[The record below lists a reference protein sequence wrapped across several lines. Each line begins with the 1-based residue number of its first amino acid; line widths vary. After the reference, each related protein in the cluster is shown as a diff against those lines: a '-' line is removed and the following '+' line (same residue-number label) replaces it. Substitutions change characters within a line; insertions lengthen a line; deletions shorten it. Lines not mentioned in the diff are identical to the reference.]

1 MEIGL
6 NWLGSSCREPYA
18 LSLDLR
24 VQTIFRKMAKVSEN
38 SGKFIK
44 NKNSLRSVFVAAWPE
59 LVQFN
64 CGNFLVCLCLFFTNK
79 EKNKISF
86 CLFLCLWKRAR
97 QTLVSRLKYWLWLA
111 AAALGYSIEMREIFF
126 ENWNK
131 ILVKDLI
138 EYFFLNQKLISF
150 DDTNIKRQLNWS
162 SNSWFCWVF

>member
-24 VQTIFRKMAKVSEN
+24 VQTIFRKMAKVLEN
-38 SGKFIK
+38 LTEKYQ
-44 NKNSLRSVFVAAWPE
+44 LRSVFIAAWPE
-59 LVQFN
+59 LYQFN
-64 CGNFLVCLCLFFTNK
+64 CGNFFVCHELSFTCKNTKKSIFCVCLFVTKTIGQNV
-79 EKNKISF
+79 
-86 CLFLCLWKRAR
+86 
-97 QTLVSRLKYWLWLA
+97 VSRLKYWLWLA

-131 ILVKDLI
+131 ILLKDLI